1 MVVLDVDFIPVRVFQ
16 TQGRGLL
23 LSGGFAIASTPGYSY
38 RSPRLASRPFGRHP
52 AEKTLSGEVR
62 KSLAGARFPS
72 FRTPSGRKE
81 AVRGSQKVARR
92 GSLPVLSDAVRSK
105 RRCPRKSESRL
116 PGLASRTFGRRP
128 VEKRLS
134 EEVRESLAGA
144 RFPSFRTPSGRK
156 EAVRGSQKVARRDS
170 LPVLSDAVRSK
181 RRCPGKSESRSPRI
195 ALWTLSEVG
204 RLSSNDLCPLSF
216 SDDII
221 STIFDDIISTR
232 GYNGN
237 CRGVA
242 ISIFWSLG

>member
-1 MVVLDVDFIPVRVFQ
+1 MVTLDVDFIPVRVFQ

-38 RSPRLASRPFGRHP
+38 RSPGLASRPFGRRLV
-52 AEKTLSGEVR
+52 EKT
-62 KSLAGARFPS
+62 
-72 FRTPSGRKE
+72 
-81 AVRGSQKVARR
+81 
-92 GSLPVLSDAVRSK
+92 
-105 RRCPRKSESRL
+105 
-116 PGLASRTFGRRP
+116 
-128 VEKRLS
+128 LS

-156 EAVRGSQKVARRDS
+156 DVVRGSQKVARRGS
-170 LPVLSDAVRSK
+170 LPVLSDAIRSK
-181 RRCPGKSESRSPRI
+181 RGCPRKSESRSPRI
-195 ALWTLSEVG
+195 VLWTLSEVG

-242 ISIFWSLG
+242 ISIFWNLG